1 MVLGGQFWWWAD
13 NPIRQDLLMKYSTY
27 KTGHIYIPR
36 CTYKDIREPSSC
48 LKWHHKDKYPFNGPT
63 LDYWDHHRQS
73 TFSNFNWY
81 HFCRWIVKRMK
92 IENKRKEAENECFVI
107 RINVDFDLLKWLVS
121 WCGWVRRRL
130 FPTKLY
136 FGNYS
141 AMWSAHLP
149 MKIKILGSIAV
160 TSTRRKD
167 KKEKGEDIQKWI
179 NKKLKY
185 QMHSSWVS
193 L

>member
-1 MVLGGQFWWWAD
+1 MLGGLLTLVNLVVLGGQFWWWAD

-107 RINVDFDLLKWLVS
+107 RIYGWLWYNYACKMNQS
-121 WCGWVRRRL
+121 KQKEARDGAYL
-130 FPTKLY
+130 NLPIYTLIKMGKL
-136 FGNYS
+136 
-141 AMWSAHLP
+141 MWL
-149 MKIKILGSIAV
+149 
-160 TSTRRKD
+160 
-167 KKEKGEDIQKWI
+167 
-179 NKKLKY
+179 
-185 QMHSSWVS
+185 SS
-193 L
+193 